1 MTIDRLALRGFKCFA
16 RADVALA
23 PLTLLTGFNAA
34 GKSTT
39 LQTLLLLA
47 QSLRSSPESRFLPLN
62 GSLTR
67 LGTAGE
73 VVRRG
78 GRATMKFEVGGFDSQ
93 ITWMLGVTTSTE
105 EEDDATRRERL
116 EVIEVIQDG
125 QSLYETRDDVRV
137 RPKLSPLQSAIR
149 DVLFLSATRHGRQDI
164 FPSPDDADPV
174 HADVGSEG
182 QFAPW
187 WYVRMADEQVDP
199 ARHHPDDPSI
209 TLRAQVDAW
218 LGHLFPGAAANAET
232 IAGTG
237 YSRLEFRVGRTSAWS
252 RPANIGYG
260 LSYAFP
266 LIVALLAARPG
277 QIVVVDSPEAHLH
290 PRAQSRMGAM
300 LARFAHAGIQLLV
313 ETHSDHVLSGA
324 RLAVRNGALPSDKLA
339 VHFFSGT
346 SNEGDN
352 GIISPTVLRDGGLS
366 DWPEG
371 FFDQAEIDL
380 MTLADL

>member
-1 MTIDRLALRGFKCFA
+1 MSIERIALRGFKCFA
-16 RADVALA
+16 HAEIALA

-47 QSLRSSPESRFLPLN
+47 QSLRSSPESQFLPLN
-62 GSLTR
+62 GNLVR

-73 VVRRG
+73 VIRSG
-78 GRATMKFEVGGFDSQ
+78 GRATIRFEISGFKSH
-93 ITWMLGVTTSTE
+93 IAWKLGVPTSTE
-105 EEDDATRRERL
+105 EDDTPRRERL
-116 EVIEVIQDG
+116 EVYKVVQDG
-125 QSLYETRDDVRV
+125 QSLYDDKKHARV
-137 RPKLSPLQSAIR
+137 RPMLSPLRRAIR
-149 DVLFLSATRHGRQDI
+149 EIIFLSATRHGRQDI

-174 HADVGSEG
+174 HADVGNEG

-199 ARHHPDDPSI
+199 VRRHPDDPSI

-218 LGHLFPGAAANAET
+218 LNHLFPGAAANAET

-237 YSRLEFRVGRTSAWS
+237 YSRLEFRVGRTSAWA

-266 LIVALLAARPG
+266 LIVALLAARPS
-277 QIVVVDSPEAHLH
+277 QIIVVDSPEAHLH

-300 LARFAHAGIQLLV
+300 LARFAQAGVQLLV

-324 RLAVRNGALPSDKLA
+324 RLAVRNGDLLSSRLA
-339 VHFFSGT
+339 IHFFSGAREDG
-346 SNEGDN
+346 SN
-352 GIISPTVLRDGGLS
+352 GIISPAVLRDGGLS

-371 FFDQAEIDL
+371 FFDQGEIDL
-380 MTLADL
+380 TTLAEF